1 MAALVCCGPVFGEP
15 GDQAPAVQPLK
26 AAGHNVEFEVASI
39 KPNKSLDEATSNFPL
54 GPGDVYVANGGYFS
68 ATNHPLIDYIA
79 FAYKI
84 AARQLEALQSQVP
97 GWVTTDRFDI
107 QARVSGNPTKDQM
120 RLMMQSLLANRFKL
134 AVHNETRQIRV
145 YGLLLLKPGKT
156 GPQLRPHPSGESC
169 STTPPSASGETT
181 SPTVGGIFPT
191 LCGGILNMPPSSPG
205 RWRIGARN
213 VGLRVIATALE
224 FPLGLPVLD
233 RTGLRGNF
241 DFALEWTPQP
251 EDPLQPNSDF
261 QPDPSGPSL
270 LQALKEQLGLKLE
283 SQRGP
288 SEVMVVDHIEHPSE
302 N

>member
-1 MAALVCCGPVFGEP
+1 MAALVCCGPAFGQP
-15 GDQAPAVQPLK
+15 AGQAPAVRSLK
-26 AAGHNVEFEVASI
+26 AAGDKLEFDVASI
-39 KPNKSLDEATSNFPL
+39 KPNKSLDEPRSNFPL
-54 GPGDVYVANGGYFS
+54 GPGDVYITNGGYFS
-68 ATNHPLIDYIA
+68 ATNQPLIVYIS

-84 AARQLEALQSQVP
+84 AARQIEALQYQLP
-97 GWVTTDRFDI
+97 GWVTADGFDI
-107 QARVSGNPTKDQM
+107 QARASGNPTKDQM
-120 RLMMQSLLANRFKL
+120 RLMMQSLLADRFNL
-134 AVHNETRQIRV
+134 AVHNETRQVRV
-145 YGLLLLKPGKT
+145 YGLLLLKSGKT
-156 GPQLRPHPSGESC
+156 GPQLQPHPGGESC
-169 STTPPSASGETT
+169 STTPPSASDETT

-213 VGLRVIATALE
+213 VGRGVIATALE

-251 EDPLQPNSDF
+251 DDPLQPNSDF
-261 QPDPSGPSL
+261 LPDPSGPSL

-288 SEVMVVDHIEHPSE
+288 AEVMVVDHFEHPSE